1 MRRLTALFACLIM
14 WSVGINIYGQ
24 QKLFS
29 KQVRM
34 EANKPMNQ
42 VMDFLENYFVG
53 LKNVK
58 GTTVTDKMADDKVHF
73 RKGSLSDYYNLC
85 ERVPFSINLVDKHYE
100 VSWYKE
106 DAPYITVVF
115 PAQCDLIMGKSQKE
129 IQNEFRSA
137 IVSANHSDFRLTIN
151 PKYLEMYD
159 DTIWISK
166 REHYELESLN
176 DASYF
181 IRCNGDTSFSPLF
194 DNLHKSLSAAN
205 LFQGMIDKVDRKMY
219 VEQSVYGMTSV
230 KYTIKLSQW
239 LDYCKEQNL
248 KVYFAVEEER
258 KDGLMVMVI
267 AQSSELCY
275 NHLLSIILADD
286 FIGNPNSVIKVKLTP
301 YIPTHNIKN
310 LFQKESRKSRK
321 KIW

>member
-1 MRRLTALFACLIM
+1 MRRLTALFAWFIM
-14 WSVGINIYGQ
+14 WSVGSNVFGQ

-29 KQVRM
+29 EQVRM

-42 VMDFLENYFVG
+42 VMDFLEHYFVG

-58 GTTVTDKMADDKVHF
+58 GTSVTDKMADDKVHF
-73 RKGSLSDYYNLC
+73 RKGSLSDYYSLC

-115 PAQCDLIMGKSQKE
+115 PAQYDLIMGKPQNE
-129 IQNEFRSA
+129 IKNEFRSA
-137 IVSANHSDFRLTIN
+137 VISANHRDCKLTNYPKN
-151 PKYLEMYD
+151 PEKYD

-166 REHYELESLN
+166 REYYELESLN
-176 DASYF
+176 DATYY
-181 IRCNGDTSFSPLF
+181 IRCNEGSGFSPLF
-194 DNLHKSLSAAN
+194 DNRHKSLSAAN

-230 KYTIKLSQW
+230 KYTIMLSQW

-248 KVYFAVEEER
+248 KVFFAVEEER
-258 KDGLMVMVI
+258 EDGLKVMVI

-275 NHLLSIILADD
+275 NHLLSVILADD
-286 FIGNPNSVIKVKLTP
+286 FIRNPNSMVKVKLTP